1 MNDSDR
7 IKSVVAENRV
17 KVHIFEPS
25 MRVIWTV
32 VGKSSE
38 HWIDP
43 DGHYCSCAGYY
54 FGTSAGKKS
63 CYHLDSAMLAIK
75 QDMTEI
81 VRFSDDEFDDFISG
95 LISEL

>member
-1 MNDSDR
+1 MNNSDR

-17 KVHIFEPS
+17 KAHIFEPS

-32 VGKSSE
+32 VGNSE

-54 FGTSAGKKS
+54 FGTASGKKS

-75 QDMTEI
+75 QDRIEI
-81 VRFSDDEFDDFISG
+81 VRFSDDEFGDFISG